1 MVSSAFQAMIG
12 EEIAGMASDGLVTQ
26 LFYALLRIVILSA
39 TFVLAHR
46 TFNAQKPR
54 PAPAPSRFVKA
65 SLKKTSGNKGKRRF
79 DPPSEDEDAV
89 STSVGSS
96 DSESDLIS
104 SDDEKGLK
112 GAKISISELLRCR
125 PTVVGIAPQGSLH
138 TMPIGTSL
146 KAGRS
151 WETVRSN
158 SAVQVHVT
166 GAQAPVAA
174 SKVSAKEAPK
184 ESKLATSKAAKAGPK
199 PPCKAAPV
207 SMKSLNCA
215 SSDSANPARIQ
226 ALLSIICPDEE
237 PVAHK
242 SPAKTDSAPWRR
254 QASFPPGLEPSP
266 SVP

>member
-1 MVSSAFQAMIG
+1 
-12 EEIAGMASDGLVTQ
+12 MASDDLVTQ

-39 TFVLAHR
+39 TFLLAHR

-112 GAKISISELLRCR
+112 GAKISISDLLRCR

-138 TMPIGTSL
+138 AMPIGTSL
-146 KAGRS
+146 KSGRS
-151 WETVRSN
+151 WDTVRSN
-158 SAVQVHVT
+158 SAVQAYVT
-166 GAQAPVAA
+166 GAQAPVKA
-174 SKVSAKEAPK
+174 VTK

-215 SSDSANPARIQ
+215 SVDTANPARIQ

-242 SPAKTDSAPWRR
+242 SPVKTDSAPWRR

-266 SVP
+266 SVA